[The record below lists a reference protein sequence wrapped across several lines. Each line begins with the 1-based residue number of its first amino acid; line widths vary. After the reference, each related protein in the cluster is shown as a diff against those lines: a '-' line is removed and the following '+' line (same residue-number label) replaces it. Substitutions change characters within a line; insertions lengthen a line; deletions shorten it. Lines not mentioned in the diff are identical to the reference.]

1 MFKGLL
7 AITLAATGALAQ
19 QWPNGNTGDFEIFLG
34 GKALCGALY
43 LRNGQGKSETY
54 DVEVG
59 QAIVKFRLTVGERI
73 KILSNIGGVDLV
85 DSGYDANTGKWTVT
99 TNTNAPISGTN
110 IVAACGCNATMTL
123 AFDVPLRGG
132 PPNAFVHLDQ
142 GKITEACAVSPAC
155 KDLGIT
161 GFDFDPE
168 CTIKNAPYGTLSPAE
183 G

>member
-59 QAIVKFRLTVGERI
+59 QAIVKVRYPLAGLCNGPTDESDAQFRLTVGERI

-132 PPNAFVHLDQ
+132 RTSERLP
-142 GKITEACAVSPAC
+142 
-155 KDLGIT
+155 
-161 GFDFDPE
+161 
-168 CTIKNAPYGTLSPAE
+168 
-183 G
+183 